1 MAEWDGGFA
10 TYATG
15 SSNLSRVKVPIESYY
30 VSFGYFLTG
39 ETLERRGPIK
49 PLRPFDLRPGKF
61 GLGAWELQGR
71 FSSLNMGQQVFTGG
85 LADQNL
91 WTNHLYTT
99 DLGVSWYL
107 NEYAKIYLDWEHAV
121 FGDPVLYRPGGL
133 QKTSDLFWLRFQVF
147 F

>member
-49 PLRPFDLRPGKF
+49 PLRPFDLAPRN
-61 GLGAWELQGR
+61 L
-71 FSSLNMGQQVFTGG
+71 SLVFV
-85 LADQNL
+85 
-91 WTNHLYTT
+91 H
-99 DLGVSWYL
+99 
-107 NEYAKIYLDWEHAV
+107 
-121 FGDPVLYRPGGL
+121 
-133 QKTSDLFWLRFQVF
+133 
-147 F
+147 